1 MSTVCADAPAV
12 LRQMASMD
20 RNARE
25 DVEHCACDVPM
36 LRYHVE
42 ASKSEITRNTQELP
56 PKEASTPKWKKK
68 TFKGVESSLGC
79 RDLSRSEEGKCL
91 SSKMI

>member
-12 LRQMASMD
+12 LRRMASMD

-56 PKEASTPKWKKK
+56 PKETSTPKWKKNVK
-68 TFKGVESSLGC
+68 EVESSLGC

-91 SSKMI
+91 SSNMI